1 MTALNRKLFRD
12 LYHLRGQAVAVSLVI
27 ACGVATFIMSFATM
41 ESLRW
46 TQETYYQRY
55 RFAQVFA
62 PLKRAPDAV
71 ERRIAEIP
79 GVAQVETR
87 VVADVTVDVEGFREP
102 VTGRLISLPEQPAA
116 GLNQLYLRRGRFA
129 ASERSDEA
137 LVSEAFAVA
146 HNLQP
151 GDAVR
156 AVINGRRQRLTLVG
170 VVLSPEYVMQIRGG
184 DFLPDTKRFGVFWME
199 REALANAFNMDGA
212 FNDVA
217 LTLTEGSAERRVI
230 DRLDVLL
237 RPYGGIGAYGRGDQL
252 SNKYVTDELRQL
264 RGMGMI
270 VPSIFLAV
278 ATFLFNVVLS
288 RLVSTQREQIAALK
302 AFGYTRHEIAW
313 HYLKLALVIAAVG
326 EVLGAI
332 VGTWMGR
339 HVTEMYTIFYRFPVF
354 TFQLHAGVVLWATL
368 LTGGAAVLG
377 ALVAVRR
384 AGRLPPAEAMRPT
397 PPAVYRRTIVE
408 RAGLGWLLSPAS
420 RMILRNLER
429 RPWKAGISV
438 LGIAL
443 AAAVL
448 VLGSFMEDALD
459 YLIEFQFVKSQ
470 RQDVTVAFVEP
481 ASPQALYEL
490 QRLPGVRRCEPFRS
504 LPTRL
509 RSGNISRRIGIM
521 GLPKGGELFRLLDV
535 HERPASI
542 PREGLFLS
550 EKLAEILGVRLG
562 DSVTVEVLEGRQPV
576 HEATVTGLVSDF
588 GGLNA
593 YMDLEAIHRLMQE
606 GEILSGAFFTVDGNR
621 LDELYATLKETP
633 RVSSVSIKQASLQ
646 SFRDTIAENLLRM
659 RTFNV
664 LFASVI
670 AFGVVYNSARIS
682 LSERSRELAT
692 LRVVGFTRLEIS
704 GILLGELAVLTLA
717 AIPCGLA
724 IGYAFA
730 AISTLAL
737 NTEMY
742 RIPLVVDRSTFGFAA
757 VVVLA
762 AALFSALV
770 VRRRLDHLDLI
781 AVLKTKE

>member
-1 MTALNRKLFRD
+1 MTALNRKLLRD
-12 LYHLRGQAVAVSLVI
+12 LYHLRGQAFAVSLVI
-27 ACGVATFIMSFATM
+27 ACGVATFIMSFNTM

-87 VVADVTVDVEGFREP
+87 VVANVTVDVEGFREP
-102 VTGRLISLPEQPAA
+102 VMGRLISLPQQPAG

-129 ASERSDEA
+129 ASGRSDEA

-146 HNLQP
+146 HDLQP
-151 GDAVR
+151 GDRVR
-156 AVINGRRQRLTLVG
+156 AVINGRQQRLTLVG

-199 REALANAFNMDGA
+199 REALANAYNMDGA

-217 LTLTEGSAERRVI
+217 LKLADTSAETAVI
-230 DRLDVLL
+230 DRLDEVL

-278 ATFLFNVVLS
+278 ATILFNVVLS

-302 AFGYTRHEIAW
+302 AFGYTRREIAW
-313 HYLKLALVIAAVG
+313 HYLKLALVIATVG
-326 EVLGAI
+326 MVLGAI
-332 VGTWMGR
+332 AGTWMGR
-339 HVTEMYTIFYRFPVF
+339 NLTEMYTSFYRFPVF
-354 TFQLHAGVVLWATL
+354 KFQLHAGVVVWAAL
-368 LTGGAAVLG
+368 LTGGAAVVGVLG
-377 ALVAVRR
+377 AVRR
-384 AGRLPPAEAMRPT
+384 AGRLPPAEAMRPA

-429 RPWKAGISV
+429 RPWKAGISI

-459 YLIEFQFVKSQ
+459 YLIEFQFAKSQ

-481 ASPQALYEL
+481 ASPQAFYEL
-490 QRLPGVRRCEPFRS
+490 RRLPGVRQCEQFRS
-504 LPTRL
+504 IPTRL
-509 RSGNISRRIGIM
+509 RSANVSRRVGIM
-521 GLPKGGELFRLLDV
+521 GLPSDGKLFRLLDI

-542 PREGLFLS
+542 PREGLLLS
-550 EKLAEILGVRLG
+550 EKLAEILDVRLG

-576 HEATVTGLVSDF
+576 HEATVAGLVSDF

-606 GEILSGAFFTVDGNR
+606 GEILSGAFLTVDANR
-621 LDELYATLKETP
+621 LNELYATLKETP

-682 LSERSRELAT
+682 LAERSRELAT

-730 AISTLAL
+730 AIATLAL
-737 NTEMY
+737 DTEMY

>member
-1 MTALNRKLFRD
+1 MTALNRKLLRD
-12 LYHLRGQAVAVSLVI
+12 LYHLRGQAFAVSLVI
-27 ACGVATFIMSFATM
+27 ACGVAMFIMAISTM

-87 VVADVTVDVEGFREP
+87 VVANVTVDVEGFPEP
-102 VTGRLISLPEQPAA
+102 VMGRLISLPEQPAG

-129 ASERSDEA
+129 ANGRSDEA

-156 AVINGRRQRLTLVG
+156 AVINGRQQRLTLVG
-170 VVLSPEYVMQIRGG
+170 VMLSPEYVMQIRGG

-199 REALANAFNMDGA
+199 REALANAYNMDGA

-217 LTLTEGSAERRVI
+217 LTLTDMSAEKGVI
-230 DRLDVLL
+230 DQLDELL
-237 RPYGGIGAYGRGDQL
+237 RPYGGIGAYGRSDQL
-252 SNKYVTDELRQL
+252 SNKFVTDELRQL
-264 RGMGMI
+264 RAMGMI
-270 VPSIFLAV
+270 VPTIFLAV

-302 AFGYTRHEIAW
+302 AFGYTRREIAW
-313 HYLKLALVIAAVG
+313 HYLKLALAIAAVG
-326 EVLGAI
+326 VVLGVM
-332 VGTWMGR
+332 VGTWLGR
-339 HVTEMYTIFYRFPVF
+339 DLTEMYTTFYRFPVF
-354 TFQLHAGVVLWATL
+354 TFHLHAGVVLWAAL

-377 ALVAVRR
+377 ALGAVRR
-384 AGRLPPAEAMRPT
+384 AGRLPPAEAMRPA

-408 RAGLGWLLSPAS
+408 RLGLGWLLSPAA

-429 RPWKAGISV
+429 RPWQAGISV

-448 VLGSFMEDALD
+448 VLGSFMEDAMD
-459 YLIEFQFVKSQ
+459 YLIEFQFTKSQ

-481 ASPQALYEL
+481 ASPQAIYEL
-490 QRLPGVRRCEPFRS
+490 RRLPGVRRCEAFRS

-509 RSGNISRRIGIM
+509 RSGNVSRRVGIM
-521 GLPKGGELFRLLDV
+521 GLPSDGELFRLLDI

-542 PREGLFLS
+542 PREGLLLS
-550 EKLAEILGVRLG
+550 EKLAEVLGVRPG
-562 DSVTVEVLEGRQPV
+562 DAVTVEVLEGRQPV
-576 HEATVTGLVSDF
+576 HEATVTGLVADF

-606 GEILSGAFFTVDGNR
+606 GKILSGAFLTVDANR
-621 LDELYATLKETP
+621 LNDLYAMLKETP
-633 RVSSVSIKQASLQ
+633 RVSSVAIKQASLQ

-659 RTFNV
+659 RTFNI

-682 LSERSRELAT
+682 LSVRSRELAT